1 MYSRLSDAYKA
12 SADKVQAAMMKSFGV
27 SKSAAYLQFTSRRLP
42 PDEVVETYV
51 ADLNRLLCF
60 LATRMVGTK
69 IL

>member
-27 SKSAAYLQFTSRRLP
+27 SKSAAYSQFTSRRLLP
-42 PDEVVETYV
+42 G
-51 ADLNRLLCF
+51 
-60 LATRMVGTK
+60 MVGTK